1 MIIHRMNST
10 QDMTCNPSSQ
20 LNHIYELY
28 DVNNLNPKFEFQ
40 KCMMNAI
47 RKMKKR
53 QILQRS
59 SNILMNFSFDVVGS
73 NLKFEFE
80 ILSIEKYFA

>member
-1 MIIHRMNST
+1 MNVHKMNST
-10 QDMTCNPSSQ
+10 QDITCNPSSQ

-47 RKMKKR
+47 RKMKKC

-73 NLKFEFE
+73 ILKFEFE

>member
-1 MIIHRMNST
+1 MNST
-10 QDMTCNPSSQ
+10 QDMTCSPSSQ

-59 SNILMNFSFDVVGS
+59 SNIPIN
-73 NLKFEFE
+73 EF
-80 ILSIEKYFA
+80 

>member
-1 MIIHRMNST
+1 MNFT
-10 QDMTCNPSSQ
+10 QDMTILHRNY